1 MKVLYRN
8 INSQIKMGVKVYKAF
23 ADFAEETQSVD
34 ARDVASA
41 IALQEEIGGNE
52 AETIET
58 VARTIADRL
67 DNKTT
72 IKSLMTDSKM
82 MINVFM
88 CAPVVLIA
96 MLAFLMPDIFEYYT
110 SSVIG
115 AVTLVGL
122 IAIMYISVF
131 IASKMRKSALNI

>member
-1 MKVLYRN
+1 MTLAASLKAGLSIQQAVEELCLSKFVDEDMKVLYRN
-8 INSQIKMGVKVYKAF
+8 INSQIKMGVKVDKAF

-41 IALQEEIGGNE
+41 ISLQEEIGGNE

-82 MINVFM
+82 MINVL
-88 CAPVVLIA
+88 CVHQSYL
-96 MLAFLMPDIFEYYT
+96 L
-110 SSVIG
+110 
-115 AVTLVGL
+115 
-122 IAIMYISVF
+122 
-131 IASKMRKSALNI
+131 RC

>member
-1 MKVLYRN
+1 
-8 INSQIKMGVKVYKAF
+8 
-23 ADFAEETQSVD
+23 
-34 ARDVASA
+34 
-41 IALQEEIGGNE
+41 
-52 AETIET
+52 
-58 VARTIADRL
+58 
-67 DNKTT
+67 
-72 IKSLMTDSKM
+72 MTDSKM

-110 SSVIG
+110 SSAKGI
-115 AVTLVGL
+115 VTLIVL